1 MLAARTPR
9 RTYSAG
15 GPERFMLGAA
25 LLIPLGVVLIA
36 VTQLP
41 GTTLA
46 SPSSL
51 IHVDAVADIVSKRPV
66 ASNPAPPP
74 TLVPATATPRPTAT
88 PVLPTAVAT
97 PKTVQAGTYVV
108 QPGDEL
114 KHIAASHDVSIWKI
128 IAANNIP
135 DPDSLK
141 IGQVL
146 TIPSS

>member
-1 MLAARTPR
+1 
-9 RTYSAG
+9 
-15 GPERFMLGAA
+15 MLGAA
-25 LLIPLGVVLIA
+25 LLIPLGVVLVA

-41 GTTLA
+41 GTSLA
-46 SPSSL
+46 SPSNL
-51 IHVDAVADIVSKRPV
+51 IHVEAVADIVSKRPV

-97 PKTVQAGTYVV
+97 PKTAHADTYVV

-114 KHIAASHDVSIWKI
+114 KHIAASHDVSIWKL

-135 DPDSLK
+135 DPDSLQ

-146 TIPSS
+146 NIPSP